1 MVDVSEKYQTL
12 RYARAT
18 GKLLC
23 GEDALAAVRN
33 NSVPK
38 GDVLSTAR
46 AAGIQIGKRAA
57 EWLVF
62 CHPIPIEW
70 LDVRLE
76 LEPDGIRATAEARC
90 IARTG
95 IEMEVMTAVSAA
107 LLNAYDMLKPLNDDL
122 QITGITLE
130 KKRGGKSDWQVPLP
144 TSYRAAV
151 LVVSTSTAS
160 GEREDESGKFL
171 REALTEKGFEVSGF
185 AIVPDDVASI
195 QDQLKKWVALSIELI
210 ITTGGTGLSPTD
222 RTPEA
227 TRGVIER
234 EVLGIVEALRNYG
247 LERTPVAMFS
257 AATAGLAKNSLII
270 NLPGSLRAVRE
281 SLNRL
286 FPAIYH
292 PLVIVKGAG
301 HNEEES

>member
-1 MVDVSEKYQTL
+1 MIDVSEKYPTL
-12 RYARAT
+12 RYARAS

-23 GEDALAAVRN
+23 GAAALAAVQTGA
-33 NSVPK
+33 VPK
-38 GDVLSTAR
+38 GDVLATAR
-46 AAGIQIGKRAA
+46 AAGIQMGKRAA

-62 CHPIPIEW
+62 CHPIPVEW
-70 LDVRLE
+70 LDVQLE
-76 LEPDGIRATAEARC
+76 LDSDGIRATAEARC

-95 IEMEVMTAVSAA
+95 IEMEVLTAVSVA
-107 LLNAYDMLKPLNDDL
+107 LLNAYDMLKPLDDNL
-122 QITGITLE
+122 RITGITLE
-130 KKRGGKSDWQVPLP
+130 KKRGGKSDWRVPLP
-144 TSYRAAV
+144 TPYRAAV
-151 LVVSTSTAS
+151 LVVSSSTAA
-160 GEREDESGKFL
+160 GERQDESGKYL
-171 REALTEKGFEVSGF
+171 CEALTEKGFEVSGY
-185 AIVPDDVASI
+185 AVVPDDVVSI
-195 QDQLKKWVALSIELI
+195 QDRLREWVGQSVELI
-210 ITTGGTGLSPTD
+210 ITTGGTGLSPSD

-234 EVLGIVEALRNYG
+234 EVLGLVEALRGYG

-292 PLVIVKGAG
+292 PLVIIKGAG
-301 HNEEES
+301 HDEEQP